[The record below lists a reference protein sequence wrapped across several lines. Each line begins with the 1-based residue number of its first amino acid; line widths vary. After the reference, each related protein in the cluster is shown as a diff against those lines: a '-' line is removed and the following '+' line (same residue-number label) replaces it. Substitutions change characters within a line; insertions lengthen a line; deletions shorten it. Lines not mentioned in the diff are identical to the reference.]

1 MPRSYLTLSR
11 RRGDLVKLLASAVD
25 QWFRYYE
32 VRHDDHVWKVL
43 RNAALYLYKDGY
55 RSDGDL
61 ATLLIGTFVRMVS
74 TKINASAS
82 ATVH

>member
-1 MPRSYLTLSR
+1 MESDE
-11 RRGDLVKLLASAVD
+11 DLVKVLASAVD

-32 VRHDDHVWKVL
+32 VQHDDHVWNVL
-43 RNAALYLYKDGY
+43 HNAALDLYKDGY
-55 RSDGDL
+55 RSEGDL
-61 ATLLIGTFVRMVS
+61 ATLLIGAFVGVAS